1 MSEPA
6 KPEAPQG
13 ADPSMEDI
21 LASIRRILSEDEAA
35 PATAPADEDVLVLE
49 SSMMRSDLPPP
60 APAPSAEAAAAD
72 PPPVASAPPPSAPS
86 PSTPEP
92 PDEAEP
98 MPPSGAGLV
107 APETA
112 AAAAAA
118 VAGLVRT
125 LASDRALQVRAGGP
139 TIEDL
144 VRQMLRPLLKD
155 WLDANLPALVERQ
168 VRAEIERVVG
178 RAIS

>member
-1 MSEPA
+1 MSEQA

-35 PATAPADEDVLVLE
+35 PAAAPADEDVLVLE
-49 SSMMRSDLPPP
+49 SSMMRSDLPTP

-86 PSTPEP
+86 PSMPEP

-112 AAAAAA
+112 AAAAAS

>member
-1 MSEPA
+1 MSEQA

-35 PATAPADEDVLVLE
+35 PAAAPADEDVLVLE
-49 SSMMRSDLPPP
+49 PSMMRSDLPTS
-60 APAPSAEAAAAD
+60 APAPSAESAAAD
-72 PPPVASAPPPSAPS
+72 PPPVASGPPPSA
-86 PSTPEP
+86 PEP

-112 AAAAAA
+112 AAAAAS

>member
-1 MSEPA
+1 MSEQA

-35 PATAPADEDVLVLE
+35 PAAAPADEDVLVLE
-49 SSMMRSDLPPP
+49 SSMMRSDLPT
-60 APAPSAEAAAAD
+60 PAPSTESAAAD
-72 PPPVASAPPPSAPS
+72 PPPVASGRPPSA
-86 PSTPEP
+86 PEP

-112 AAAAAA
+112 AAAAAS

>member
-1 MSEPA
+1 MSDPA

-35 PATAPADEDVLVLE
+35 PAATPADEDVLVLE
-49 SSMMRSDLPPP
+49 PSMMRSDLP
-60 APAPSAEAAAAD
+60 APAAESAAAG
-72 PPPVASAPPPSAPS
+72 PPPSAP
-86 PSTPEP
+86 EP
-92 PDEAEP
+92 PAEAEAEAEP
-98 MPPSGAGLV
+98 MPPPGAGLV

-112 AAAAAA
+112 AAAAAS